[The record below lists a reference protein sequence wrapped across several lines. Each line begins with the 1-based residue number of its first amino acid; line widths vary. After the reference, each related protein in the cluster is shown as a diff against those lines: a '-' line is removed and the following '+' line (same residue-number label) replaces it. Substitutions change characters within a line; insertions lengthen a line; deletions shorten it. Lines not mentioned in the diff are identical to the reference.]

1 MQRRDEPLAATTAPL
16 TAFLARFRCAAPSAR
31 TLKPLTRAEA
41 ACLHA
46 DAVASASPP
55 NRAERNG
62 GRGRWGLGRTRPSPL
77 SFVAPPFACTIEC
90 PQWGWKGACALV
102 LCRPLLLSP
111 PALFLRAAAG
121 LVPSCGL
128 CLYMGVHRRL
138 CLSAVSSRRN
148 VSRARPL
155 GVLRTPLCFR
165 ARSSLTLVVSPVV
178 RFTHVGSSAP
188 SASTV
193 GGAGHCR
200 RPHVSHS
207 VLLHTYRRMS
217 VTSHVRSLVCCAP
230 SPAKQRPFG

>member
-1 MQRRDEPLAATTAPL
+1 MRVPWRLPL
-16 TAFLARFRCAAPSAR
+16 
-31 TLKPLTRAEA
+31 
-41 ACLHA
+41 
-46 DAVASASPP
+46 P

-102 LCRPLLLSP
+102 LCRPLRLSP

-165 ARSSLTLVVSPVV
+165 ARSSLTLVVPPVV
-178 RFTHVGSSAP
+178 RFTRAVSYSHHTLARVYRSHTSPLLSSLLARLARLLLALSSLQALSFSHPPPSYTFRFAAP
-188 SASTV
+188 VTPWVRVA
-193 GGAGHCR
+193 AC
-200 RPHVSHS
+200 PFLFVS
-207 VLLHTYRRMS
+207 R
-217 VTSHVRSLVCCAP
+217 
-230 SPAKQRPFG
+230 